1 MIKKLFM
8 FHHFS
13 LASYVQIENPNVL
26 KHTINNKLE
35 ESKFSFIV
43 WSLAYNKNTIIQKIS

>member
-1 MIKKLFM
+1 M

-26 KHTINNKLE
+26 KHINNNLE

-43 WSLAYNKNTIIQKIS
+43 